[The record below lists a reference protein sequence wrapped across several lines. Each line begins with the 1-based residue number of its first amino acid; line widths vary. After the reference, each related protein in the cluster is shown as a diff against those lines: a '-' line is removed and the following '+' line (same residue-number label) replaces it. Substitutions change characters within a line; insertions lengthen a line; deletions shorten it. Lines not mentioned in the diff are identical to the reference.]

1 MIVPSPYPS
10 PTGRGHFCCTPLAHR
25 VSVRTREKKERNRT
39 RSYEALTSNGLY
51 KSVDFYDTIKRPKN
65 DIFGIIKRLKSDI
78 FGTEEAYK
86 SLMETQRSADINTH
100 YSVSWPIF
108 IPSVGRFLHRKT
120 ASCNQGTLKDNHST
134 NHILQPHRQ
143 LKQRRQSGQ
152 RHVLFVLSQ
161 LFELSLKLQSATST
175 RLLNV
180 VYA

>member
-1 MIVPSPYPS
+1 MIVPSPY
-10 PTGRGHFCCTPLAHR
+10 AHR

-100 YSVSWPIF
+100 YSYSWLFF
-108 IPSVGRFLHRKT
+108 IPSVGRF
-120 ASCNQGTLKDNHST
+120 SF
-134 NHILQPHRQ
+134 RQ
-143 LKQRRQSGQ
+143 LADSI
-152 RHVLFVLSQ
+152 
-161 LFELSLKLQSATST
+161 LK
-175 RLLNV
+175 R
-180 VYA
+180 

>member
-86 SLMETQRSADINTH
+86 SLMEIQRSADINTH

-108 IPSVGRFLHRKT
+108 IPSVGRFHLKKI
-120 ASCNQGTLKDNHST
+120 ASYNQGTLKGNHST

-152 RHVLFVLSQ
+152 RQVLFVLSQ

>member
-1 MIVPSPYPS
+1 MRVPSPYPS
-10 PTGRGHFCCTPLAHR
+10 PTGARALLLHPLAHR
-25 VSVRTREKKERNRT
+25 VSVRTSEKKERNRT

-51 KSVDFYDTIKRPKN
+51 KSVDYYDTIKRPKN
-65 DIFGIIKRLKSDI
+65 DI

-100 YSVSWPIF
+100 YSYSWPIF

-120 ASCNQGTLKDNHST
+120 ASYNQGTLKDNHST
-134 NHILQPHRQ
+134 NHILRPLRK

-152 RHVLFVLSQ
+152 RQVLFVLSQ
-161 LFELSLKLQSATST
+161 LFELSLKLQSETST